1 MTTRQWTPSA
11 GRTTLQTPEPAP
23 RAAFEPTSDPASAG
37 TMADTDSDHSI
48 AALIAR
54 LSDQARQ
61 FAQAELRLARAII
74 VDRVI
79 SARAAALCLVLALV
93 LVQAAFI
100 ALLIGLILALVPLV
114 GALGATGIVAG
125 GAVVVAGVLAWIA
138 LRQIRAATRIEE
150 GQ

>member
-1 MTTRQWTPSA
+1 
-11 GRTTLQTPEPAP
+11 
-23 RAAFEPTSDPASAG
+23 
-37 TMADTDSDHSI
+37 MADTDSGHSI

-54 LSDQARQ
+54 LSDQARD
-61 FAQAELRLARAII
+61 FVRAELRLARAII

-114 GALGATGIVAG
+114 GALGATAIVAG
-125 GAVVVAGVLAWIA
+125 GAVAVAGVLAWTA